1 MCVAREDFIYKR
13 VNARHFIKP
22 NFGNRQIWTII
33 ISLTHST
40 TSAISHVFNA
50 FWALCTLDLKD
61 SFGSSAVMTNHASA
75 LVLFSGGMD
84 SSLCLA
90 DALNRYERVETI
102 GFDYGQRHNIE
113 LACRLD
119 VIKSMR
125 DAFPQWSERLG
136 EDHIIHIPA
145 LTQIG
150 GTALIGDGAIQM
162 EANGLPSTF
171 VPGRNLLFF
180 TYAAAL
186 AYRRGISTLIGGMCE
201 TDYSGYPD
209 CRRDT
214 LDALEKSL
222 NLGMEYA
229 VTIETPLMYLSKAD
243 SCAFGHQLG
252 GDAFMNILIENSH
265 SCYLGDR
272 SQRHDWGYG
281 CGACPACDLRKT
293 GFEAWSSSL
302 ATVATKGPT
311 L

>member
-1 MCVAREDFIYKR
+1 M
-13 VNARHFIKP
+13 
-22 NFGNRQIWTII
+22 TI
-33 ISLTHST
+33 LT
-40 TSAISHVFNA
+40 
-50 FWALCTLDLKD
+50 
-61 SFGSSAVMTNHASA
+61 SA

-102 GFDYGQRHNIE
+102 GFDYGQRHNVE
-113 LACRLD
+113 LVCRLNL
-119 VIKSMR
+119 IQSMR
-125 DAFPQWSERLG
+125 ETFPKWSERLG
-136 EDHIIHIPA
+136 DDHIIEIPA
-145 LTQIG
+145 LSKIG

-186 AYRRGISTLIGGMCE
+186 AYRRGIATLIGGMCE

-229 VTIETPLMYLSKAD
+229 FTIETPLMYLSKAD
-243 SCAFGHQLG
+243 SCTFGQALG
-252 GDAFMNILIENSH
+252 GEALMNLIIEKSH
-265 SCYLGDR
+265 SCYVGDR
-272 SQRHDWGYG
+272 INRHDWGYG
-281 CGACPACDLRKT
+281 CGECPACELREA
-293 GFEAWSSSL
+293 GFKEWFSSKN
-302 ATVATKGPT
+302 TKVSS
-311 L
+311 